1 MYGVR
6 IDLEMKIGA
15 PSERLLASMLSYEIS
30 LHTYIPITKIYIK
43 FRFQFHQ
50 RSTENTCWT

>member
-30 LHTYIPITKIYIK
+30 LHTYITKIYIK
-43 FRFQFHQ
+43 FRFQFRQ